1 MTAEPTENLPQPGKY
16 IRGIERFNL
25 INDLA
30 VGDQPHRILAE
41 KYGRSIDAIH
51 QFNLRNAAEIA
62 EAREKIYDDYQHL
75 PLTKKSI
82 RLETL
87 ERLAAIYEQDL
98 ADPKLAYSARTRIG
112 NALQKVLHQIAEEM
126 NQLPARTTVEVSNVP
141 KLTHE
146 VVGWSPDKWAERVT
160 DPEPSN
166 EELR

>member
-1 MTAEPTENLPQPGKY
+1 MAAEPSPEVHKPAKY
-16 IRGIERFNL
+16 IKGIERFNL
-25 INDLA
+25 VNDLA
-30 VGDQPHRILAE
+30 VGDESQVTLAA
-41 KYGRSIDAIH
+41 KYGRTREAIA
-51 QFNLRNAAEIA
+51 QFAIRNRQEIE

-82 RLETL
+82 RIEDLHEL
-87 ERLAAIYEQDL
+87 RDIYKADL

-126 NQLPARTTVEVSNVP
+126 NQLPARTTLEVNSVP

-146 VVGWSPDKWAERVT
+146 VVGWDPVKWAEQVK
-160 DPEPSN
+160 DSEP